1 VVGFRPSAGDNIGME
16 LAAKAPAGGYTLVQA
31 SSSLTIGPSLHEKL
45 GFHAVRDFQPI
56 SKTTTVSHVI
66 VVHPSAPART
76 LGELAQLSRTR
87 PNRLTFGS
95 DGIGSGNHLSNE
107 MFMSLNTIHMAH
119 VPYSGASIA
128 LTHTLSGEIDLV
140 SVTVPAAIPF
150 LKSGKL
156 CGLAVLSSAR
166 PPRLPNVPTSEQA
179 SCSELLLES

>member
-1 VVGFRPSAGDNIGME
+1 MLFRS
-16 LAAKAPAGGYTLVQA
+16 
-31 SSSLTIGPSLHEKL
+31 
-45 GFHAVRDFQPI
+45 
-56 SKTTTVSHVI
+56 
-66 VVHPSAPART
+66 
-76 LGELAQLSRTR
+76 QLSRTR

-150 LKSGKL
+150 LKTGKM

-166 PPRLPNVPTSEQA
+166 PPRLPNVPISEQA
-179 SCSELLLES
+179 SHPNLLLESRYGEMAPKGVRLGIVERLNTELRRIMYQPDTVKQRA